1 MRLKKIMTV
10 LLSFFFLCSTHVTA
24 FASDI
29 TITANVPG
37 SHTITVDADGAEVF
51 CDGAAGSSFTVER
64 LSGPK
69 LLIRAESGREITE
82 ILLNGENITKQIR
95 GGYYTLEPVYED
107 QTITVMTDEA
117 PAAQGKTYTVQ
128 GTVMRNG
135 QPVSGITMEL
145 RSRLKTYVT
154 DANGKFSFADVECG
168 KHSLTAL
175 KNGEIVG
182 YVEFIL
188 LEGNQVDLSL
198 TDGVYT
204 VNTNQNAIG
213 IDLVLTL
220 ESDDTMR
227 MTEAKEVSGAPKKE
241 PASGGNGSNS
251 GSGGS
256 QTGGGKNGSSAS
268 ATSPKTG
275 DTADPMMWFAVLLIS
290 GALVQQAVFIF
301 DRKKKQ
307 Q

>member
-1 MRLKKIMTV
+1 MKKIMAV
-10 LLSFFFLCSTHVTA
+10 MVSFFFLCSTCVTA
-24 FASDI
+24 FADDI
-29 TITANVPG
+29 TITASVPG

-64 LSGPK
+64 LSESK

-82 ILLNGENITKQIR
+82 VLLNGENITKQIR

-107 QTITVMTDEA
+107 QKLTVVTA
-117 PAAQGKTYTVQ
+117 GVSAAQGKTYTVQ
-128 GTVMRNG
+128 GKVMRNG

-145 RSRLKTYVT
+145 RSTLKTKVT
-154 DANGKFSFADVECG
+154 DADGRFSFADVECG

-175 KNGEIVG
+175 ENGAIVG

-188 LEGNQVDLSL
+188 MEGNQVDLSL

-220 ESDDTMR
+220 ESDNTMR
-227 MTEAKEVSGAPKKE
+227 MTEAKEVSSEPKKE
-241 PASGGNGSNS
+241 PASGGNGSNP

-256 QTGGGKNGSSAS
+256 QTGGGKNGSSTNS
-268 ATSPKTG
+268 KSPKTG

-290 GALVQQAVFIF
+290 GAVLQQAVFVF

-307 Q
+307 R

>member
-1 MRLKKIMTV
+1 MKKIMAV
-10 LLSFFFLCSTHVTA
+10 MVSFFFLCSTCVTA
-24 FASDI
+24 FAGNI
-29 TITANVPG
+29 TITAKVPR

-64 LSGPK
+64 LSEPK

-82 ILLNGENITKQIR
+82 ILLNGENITKQVR

-107 QTITVMTDEA
+107 QMLTVVTAEA

-135 QPVSGITMEL
+135 QPVNGITMEL
-145 RSRLKTYVT
+145 RSTLKTKVT
-154 DANGKFSFADVECG
+154 DADGRFSFADVECG

-175 KNGEIVG
+175 ENGEIVG

-198 TDGVYT
+198 TDGVYM

-213 IDLVLTL
+213 IDLSLTL
-220 ESDDTMR
+220 ESSDTMR
-227 MTEAKEVSGAPKKE
+227 ITDAKEVSDASKQN
-241 PASGGNGSNS
+241 PASGGNGSP
-251 GSGGS
+251 GS
-256 QTGGGKNGSSAS
+256 GGKNGS
-268 ATSPKTG
+268 ATDTKNPKTG
-275 DTADPMMWFAVLLIS
+275 DTADPMMWFTVFLFSGLVL
-290 GALVQQAVFIF
+290 QQAVFN
-301 DRKKKQ
+301 RKKKQ
-307 Q
+307 R

>member
-1 MRLKKIMTV
+1 MRLKKMMAV

-24 FASDI
+24 FAGDI
-29 TITANVPG
+29 TITASVPG

-51 CDGAAGSSFTVER
+51 CDGAAGNSFTVER
-64 LSGPK
+64 LSEPK

-82 ILLNGENITKQIR
+82 VLLNGENITKQIR
-95 GGYYTLEPVYED
+95 GGYDTLEPVYED
-107 QTITVMTDEA
+107 QTLTVVTAGA

-145 RSRLKTYVT
+145 RSTLKTNVT
-154 DANGKFSFADVECG
+154 DANGRFSFTDVECG
-168 KHSLTAL
+168 KHSLTAME
-175 KNGEIVG
+175 NGAIVG

-220 ESDDTMR
+220 EGDNTMR
-227 MTEAKEVSGAPKKE
+227 MTEAKEVSGEPKTE

-256 QTGGGKNGSSAS
+256 QTGGGKNGGK
-268 ATSPKTG
+268 SPKTG
-275 DTADPMMWFAVLLIS
+275 DTADPIMWFAVLLIS
-290 GALVQQAVFIF
+290 GAVLQQAVFIF
-301 DRKKKQ
+301 DRKKK
-307 Q
+307 

>member
-1 MRLKKIMTV
+1 M
-10 LLSFFFLCSTHVTA
+10 HVTA
-24 FASDI
+24 FAGDI
-29 TITANVPG
+29 TITASVPG

-64 LSGPK
+64 LSEPK

-145 RSRLKTYVT
+145 RSTLKTYVT

-175 KNGEIVG
+175 ENGEIVG

-198 TDGVYT
+198 TEGVYT

-213 IDLVLTL
+213 MDLVLTL
-220 ESDDTMR
+220 ESNNTMR
-227 MTEAKEVSGAPKKE
+227 MTEAKEVSSEPKTE
-241 PASGGNGSNS
+241 PASGGNGSNP

-256 QTGGGKNGSSAS
+256 QTGGGKNGSSAN
-268 ATSPKTG
+268 TKKPKTG

-290 GALVQQAVFIF
+290 GVVLLQAVFIF

>member
-24 FASDI
+24 FAGDI

-107 QTITVMTDEA
+107 QAITVMTDEA

-145 RSRLKTYVT
+145 RSTLKTYVT

-168 KHSLTAL
+168 KHSLTVL

-290 GALVQQAVFIF
+290 GAVVQQAVFIF

>member
-10 LLSFFFLCSTHVTA
+10 LLLFFFLCSTHVTA
-24 FASDI
+24 FAGDI

-64 LSGPK
+64 LSEPK

-82 ILLNGENITKQIR
+82 VLLNGENITKQIR

-107 QTITVMTDEA
+107 QILTVVTAGA

-135 QPVSGITMEL
+135 RPVNGITMEL
-145 RSRLKTYVT
+145 RSTLKANVT
-154 DANGKFSFADVECG
+154 DANGRFSFADVECG

-175 KNGEIVG
+175 ENGVIVG

-188 LEGNQVDLSL
+188 MEGNHVDLSL

-204 VNTNQNAIG
+204 VNTNQNAVG
-213 IDLVLTL
+213 MDLVLTL
-220 ESDDTMR
+220 EGENTMR
-227 MTEAKEVSGAPKKE
+227 MTEAKEASGEPKKE
-241 PASGGNGSNS
+241 PASDGNGSKP

-256 QTGGGKNGSSAS
+256 QTGVGKNGNSTNTKSL
-268 ATSPKTG
+268 KTG
-275 DTADPMMWFAVLLIS
+275 DTADPIMWFTVLLIS
-290 GALVQQAVFIF
+290 GAVLQQAVFILS
-301 DRKKKQ
+301 RKKKQ
-307 Q
+307 

>member
-1 MRLKKIMTV
+1 MFRC
-10 LLSFFFLCSTHVTA
+10 SF
-24 FASDI
+24 
-29 TITANVPG
+29 
-37 SHTITVDADGAEVF
+37 
-51 CDGAAGSSFTVER
+51 
-64 LSGPK
+64 

-107 QTITVMTDEA
+107 QTLTVMTAGA
-117 PAAQGKTYTVQ
+117 PAAQRKTYTVQ

-145 RSRLKTYVT
+145 RSTLKTNVT
-154 DANGKFSFADVECG
+154 DADGRFSFADVECG

-175 KNGEIVG
+175 ENGVIVG

-204 VNTNQNAIG
+204 VNTDQNEIG
-213 IDLVLTL
+213 IDLSLTL

-227 MTEAKEVSGAPKKE
+227 MTEAKEVSSEPKTE
-241 PASGGNGSNS
+241 SASGGNGSNP
-251 GSGGS
+251 GSVGS
-256 QTGGGKNGSSAS
+256 QTGGGKNGSSAN
-268 ATSPKTG
+268 TKSPKTG
-275 DTADPMMWFAVLLIS
+275 DAADPMRWFAVLLIS
-290 GALVQQAVFIF
+290 GVVLLQAVFVLS
-301 DRKKKQ
+301 RKKKQ
-307 Q
+307 

>member
-10 LLSFFFLCSTHVTA
+10 LLSFFFLCGMHVTA
-24 FASDI
+24 FAGDI
-29 TITANVPG
+29 TITASVPG

-64 LSGPK
+64 LSEPK

-145 RSRLKTYVT
+145 RSTLKTYVT

-175 KNGEIVG
+175 ENGEIVG

-198 TDGVYT
+198 TEGVYT

-213 IDLVLTL
+213 MDLVLTL
-220 ESDDTMR
+220 ESNNTMR
-227 MTEAKEVSGAPKKE
+227 MTEAKEVSSEPKTE
-241 PASGGNGSNS
+241 PASGGNGSNP

-256 QTGGGKNGSSAS
+256 QTGGGKNGSSAN
-268 ATSPKTG
+268 TKNPKTG

-290 GALVQQAVFIF
+290 GVVLLQAVFIF